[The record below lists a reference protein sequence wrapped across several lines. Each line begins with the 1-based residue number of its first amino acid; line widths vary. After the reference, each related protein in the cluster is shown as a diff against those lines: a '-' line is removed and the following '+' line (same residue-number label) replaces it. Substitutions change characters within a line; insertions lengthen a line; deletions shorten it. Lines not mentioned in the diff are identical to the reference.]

1 MMRRLPE
8 WHWASQSGMNFPDS
22 GLPHDG
28 RYIVWP
34 DTASG
39 NYADLMTCQL
49 HETLQSHRSFDRR
62 RRSSR
67 SALPKDRADSAGPTG
82 FALAGGLS
90 YDARISPWFAIS
102 PELFVTW
109 HQVPNLPGI
118 ADDVASIYGVRL
130 NLLWYL
136 H

>member
-67 SALPKDRADSAGPTG
+67 SALPKDRADSAGEPGGSDEIGWRSSGPSVVFMFPSRTG
-82 FALAGGLS
+82 TS
-90 YDARISPWFAIS
+90 
-102 PELFVTW
+102 
-109 HQVPNLPGI
+109 
-118 ADDVASIYGVRL
+118 
-130 NLLWYL
+130 
-136 H
+136 